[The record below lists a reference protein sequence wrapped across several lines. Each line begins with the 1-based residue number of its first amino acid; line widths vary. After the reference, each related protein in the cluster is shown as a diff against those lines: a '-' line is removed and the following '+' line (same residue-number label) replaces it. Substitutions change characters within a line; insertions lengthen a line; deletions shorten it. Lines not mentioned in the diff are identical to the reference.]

1 MKSYSGSMRL
11 MRVNFTDALQN
22 KSTTQYQHLKDS
34 LEMDVSIYIKDV
46 FRTQSNIYDG
56 DFIRK

>member
-1 MKSYSGSMRL
+1 MRL
-11 MRVNFTDALQN
+11 MQVNFTDALQN
-22 KSTTQYQHLKDS
+22 KSTTQYQDLKDS

>member
-22 KSTTQYQHLKDS
+22 KSTTQYQDLKDS